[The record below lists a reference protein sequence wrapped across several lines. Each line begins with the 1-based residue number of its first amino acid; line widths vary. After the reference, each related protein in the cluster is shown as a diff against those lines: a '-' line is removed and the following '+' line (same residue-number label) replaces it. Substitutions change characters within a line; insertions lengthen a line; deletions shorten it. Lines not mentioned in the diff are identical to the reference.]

1 MNLKANNLLSYPLTL
16 KILMQNRSGI
26 AKLEVSASGQR
37 LVSVSFGI
45 APINEST
52 MAGFRISSSNL

>member
-1 MNLKANNLLSYPLTL
+1 
-16 KILMQNRSGI
+16 MQNRSGI